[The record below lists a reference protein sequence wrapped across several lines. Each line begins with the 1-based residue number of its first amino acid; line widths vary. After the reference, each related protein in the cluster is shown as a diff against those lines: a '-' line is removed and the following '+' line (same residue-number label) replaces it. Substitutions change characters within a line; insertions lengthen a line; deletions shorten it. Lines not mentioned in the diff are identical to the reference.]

1 MPDRYPELTSS
12 IVSLLYDLDYKFAD
26 ILARITGH
34 LRYHVNC
41 LSYDTFSTSSCLNT
55 FVVYTVASVIASRA
69 IPEVR
74 IPVTLFR
81 ILSLT
86 PRQFYSFV

>member
-1 MPDRYPELTSS
+1 MPPCRISRVMPDRYPELTSS

-41 LSYDTFSTSSCLNT
+41 YHT
-55 FVVYTVASVIASRA
+55 
-69 IPEVR
+69 
-74 IPVTLFR
+74 
-81 ILSLT
+81 ILSRL
-86 PRQFYSFV
+86 RRA